1 MPAKFSSSLLRAD
14 SSYLIIGGTGGL
26 GRSIARWMAQ
36 KGAKCIILASR
47 SSEVSDQVNSLIRDL
62 GAEGTTVSVRQ
73 CDVSKHE
80 DVARLASDCSRDL
93 PPIRGV
99 IHSAM
104 VLNVSSI

>member
-1 MPAKFSSSLLRAD
+1 M
-14 SSYLIIGGTGGL
+14 
-26 GRSIARWMAQ
+26 AR

-47 SSEVSDQVNSLIRDL
+47 SSDVSDQVKSLIQDL
-62 GAEGTTVSVRQ
+62 GAEGTTVLVRQ

-80 DVARLASDCSRDL
+80 DVARLVTDCSRES

-104 VLNVSSI
+104 VLNVSNILLLNSRMYC